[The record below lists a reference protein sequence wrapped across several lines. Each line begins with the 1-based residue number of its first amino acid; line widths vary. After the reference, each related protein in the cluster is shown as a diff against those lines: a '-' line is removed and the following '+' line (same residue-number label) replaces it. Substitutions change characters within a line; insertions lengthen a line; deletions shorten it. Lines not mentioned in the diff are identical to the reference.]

1 METNGSIKGK
11 KGPDG
16 NVETF
21 KARLVAKGYTQKEG
35 VDYEETFSPV
45 AMLKSIRILL
55 SMASSLDYE
64 IWQMDVKTAFL
75 NGNLDEEIYMSQPE
89 GFQEKG
95 QEQKVCRLLKSIYGL
110 KQASRS
116 WNIRFDET
124 IKSFGFHQSVDEACV
139 YKLIKE
145 KYVVFLVLYVDDI
158 LLMGDNVKL
167 LTEVKDWLATQF
179 KMKDLG
185 NANYVLGIQILRDR
199 KNRVLA
205 LSQATYIDKVLT
217 RFSMQNSKKGL
228 MPTRHGIILS
238 KKQCP
243 STPQEEEDMR
253 HVP

>member
-1 METNGSIKGK
+1 
-11 KGPDG
+11 
-16 NVETF
+16 
-21 KARLVAKGYTQKEG
+21 
-35 VDYEETFSPV
+35 
-45 AMLKSIRILL
+45 
-55 SMASSLDYE
+55 
-64 IWQMDVKTAFL
+64 
-75 NGNLDEEIYMSQPE
+75 MSQLE
-89 GFQEKG
+89 GFIEWG

-145 KYVVFLVLYVDDI
+145 KHVVFLVLYVDDI

-205 LSQATYIDKVLT
+205 LSQATYIDKVFT

-228 MPTRHGIILS
+228 MPTRHGIAFS

-253 HVP
+253 HVPCHTRQQLEV